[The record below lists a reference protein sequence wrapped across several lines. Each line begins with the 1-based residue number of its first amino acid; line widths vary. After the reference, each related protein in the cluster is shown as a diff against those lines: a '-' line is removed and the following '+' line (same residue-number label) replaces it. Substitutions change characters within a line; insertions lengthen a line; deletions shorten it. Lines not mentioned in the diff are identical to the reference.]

1 MDVAAAA
8 GAAAAGPWTCPLCAA
23 AVTPEDR
30 AAHFELER
38 ARLADV
44 GASAG
49 AAAEGPDAHA
59 HASGSGDDERRPT
72 RREAA
77 WKARRRVQ
85 MATQA
90 NAAAGASDTDEAG
103 GGDPLLRARSV
114 PILRTPQHTASRTL
128 MRGGNGVPGGACSY

>member
-8 GAAAAGPWTCPLCAA
+8 GAAAAAAAEPWTCPLCAA
-23 AVTPEDR
+23 AVAPEDR

-38 ARLADV
+38 ARLADL
-44 GASAG
+44 GAAAG
-49 AAAEGPDAHA
+49 AAAEGAEAHA
-59 HASGSGDDERRPT
+59 HATGSGDDGRRPA

-90 NAAAGASDTDEAG
+90 HAAGGASDTDDAG
-103 GGDPLLRARSV
+103 TSDPLLRARSV
-114 PILRTPQHTASRTL
+114 PLPRRAARRTASEAL
-128 MRGGNGVPGGACSY
+128 MRDG